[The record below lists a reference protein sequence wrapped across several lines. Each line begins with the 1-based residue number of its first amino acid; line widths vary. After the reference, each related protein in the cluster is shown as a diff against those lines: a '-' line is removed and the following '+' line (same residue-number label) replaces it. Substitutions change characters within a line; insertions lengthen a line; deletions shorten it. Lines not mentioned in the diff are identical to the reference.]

1 MCTPNI
7 FVMFVFLQTL
17 MNARQEQPNVLRM
30 QNVLILSVDTTA
42 DARRAM
48 RDIAMTVWVHKN

>member
-48 RDIAMTVWVHKN
+48 KDIAMTVWVHKN